1 MTDTAQE
8 HKIPTGNLMA
18 GKRGLVMGVANDR
31 SIAWAIARS
40 VAAQGGELAFTY
52 QGEAL
57 EKRVRPLATSVGSD
71 LVMPC
76 DVTDDASVEAVFQ
89 TLGERW
95 GKLDFLVH
103 AIGFAN
109 KEYLRGRYI
118 DTPREAFLQAMDI
131 SCWSFIR
138 MAKLAE
144 PLLAKGEHP
153 GGALFCMS
161 YYGASMVVEHYN
173 LMGPVKAAL
182 ESLVRYLAAE
192 LGPQG
197 VRVHAISPGPLP
209 TRAASGL
216 QDFDALMATARAES
230 PLRRLVTLEE
240 VGALAAFLAGPGGRG
255 MSGQTLFVDAGFH
268 VVR

>member
-1 MTDTAQE
+1 MTDIAQE

-103 AIGFAN
+103 AIGFS
-109 KEYLRGRYI
+109 
-118 DTPREAFLQAMDI
+118 D
-131 SCWSFIR
+131 
-138 MAKLAE
+138 
-144 PLLAKGEHP
+144 
-153 GGALFCMS
+153 
-161 YYGASMVVEHYN
+161 
-173 LMGPVKAAL
+173 
-182 ESLVRYLAAE
+182 
-192 LGPQG
+192 
-197 VRVHAISPGPLP
+197 
-209 TRAASGL
+209 
-216 QDFDALMATARAES
+216 
-230 PLRRLVTLEE
+230 
-240 VGALAAFLAGPGGRG
+240 
-255 MSGQTLFVDAGFH
+255 
-268 VVR
+268 

>member
-76 DVTDDASVEAVFQ
+76 DVADDASVEAVFQ

-131 SCWSFIR
+131 SC
-138 MAKLAE
+138 
-144 PLLAKGEHP
+144 PLER
-153 GGALFCMS
+153 
-161 YYGASMVVEHYN
+161 
-173 LMGPVKAAL
+173 LML
-182 ESLVRYLAAE
+182 C
-192 LGPQG
+192 
-197 VRVHAISPGPLP
+197 
-209 TRAASGL
+209 
-216 QDFDALMATARAES
+216 
-230 PLRRLVTLEE
+230 
-240 VGALAAFLAGPGGRG
+240 
-255 MSGQTLFVDAGFH
+255 
-268 VVR
+268 